1 MSGRFLRFLVTG
13 GIAALVNLGSR
24 YVLNLA
30 MPFEAAVPVA
40 YLFGMVTAYILAR
53 LYVFEESGRSRLDEF
68 KRFAI
73 VNVFALVVVWAI
85 SVGLA
90 EVFFPWIGFTWH
102 AEDVAHFIGVLSP
115 AVLSYF
121 GHRSYTFA
129 KTETEKAGTR
139 S

>member
-1 MSGRFLRFLVTG
+1 MSGEFLRFLLTG
-13 GIAALVNLGSR
+13 GVAALVNLGCR
-24 YVLNLA
+24 YLLNVI
-30 MPFEAAVPVA
+30 MPFEAAVPIA
-40 YLFGMVTAYILAR
+40 YLFGMVTAYVLAR
-53 LYVFEESGRSRLDEF
+53 VFVFEESGRSRIEEF

-73 VNVFALVVVWAI
+73 VNIFALFVVWAI

-90 EVFFPWIGFTWH
+90 KGLFPWIDFTWH

-129 KTETEKAGTR
+129 KTEAGKAA
-139 S
+139 